1 MNTFVLGAPRAVAAP
16 VRTLSRCAS
25 WLLTYFARRE
35 AVKLLSQLD
44 ERELRDIG
52 LTRGRIEAA
61 VNGYARAES
70 ELGRVR

>member
-1 MNTFVLGAPRAVAAP
+1 MSSFVLDAPRAVAAP
-16 VRTLSRCAS
+16 IRILGHCAN
-25 WLLTYFARRE
+25 WLLTYWARRE

-61 VNGYARAES
+61 VHGFAQAES